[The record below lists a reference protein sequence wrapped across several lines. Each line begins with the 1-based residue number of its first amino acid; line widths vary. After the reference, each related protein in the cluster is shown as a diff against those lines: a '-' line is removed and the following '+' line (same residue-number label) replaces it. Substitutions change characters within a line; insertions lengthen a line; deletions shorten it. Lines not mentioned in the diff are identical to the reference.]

1 MALGVTKVLHVK
13 LPVTD
18 LQRSVTWYGRLMD
31 LALAHEFV
39 EEDELR
45 GAALRSAEGD
55 FSIALRL
62 RRYCAGSPDLTGH
75 DVAAFHVESRDALH
89 DVQRRAADLGAVHT
103 DVQERG
109 PGQAVVDVTDPDGT
123 VLRFFW
129 VDPAAAPETFVG
141 YVFDGDGPPMLVGEP
156 RLDAPEVLGR

>member
-1 MALGVTKVLHVK
+1 MALGMTKVLHVK

-45 GAALRSAEGD
+45 GAALRSAEGG

-75 DVAAFHVESRDALH
+75 DVAAFHVERREAPH
-89 DVQRRAADLGAVHT
+89 HVQRRGG
-103 DVQERG
+103 R
-109 PGQAVVDVTDPDGT
+109 P
-123 VLRFFW
+123 
-129 VDPAAAPETFVG
+129 PA
-141 YVFDGDGPPMLVGEP
+141 PPPPPAG
-156 RLDAPEVLGR
+156 

>member
-31 LALAHEFV
+31 LALVHEFV

-45 GAALRSAEGD
+45 GAALRSDEAG

-62 RRYCAGSPDLTGH
+62 RQHCAGSPDLTGH
-75 DVAAFHVESRDALH
+75 DVAAFHVERRETLH
-89 DVQRRAADLGAVHT
+89 EVQRRAVDLGAFYT
-103 DVQERG
+103 EVQERG

-129 VDPAAAPETFVG
+129 VDPGAAPETFIG
-141 YVFDGDGPPMLVGEP
+141 YVFDGDGPPELSGEP
-156 RLDAPEVLGR
+156 RLDAPQVLGR